1 MKTKVEVR
9 AKALDLALECYKANS
24 SGVRIIDIIE
34 GAKHLEE
41 YIVGSANIP
50 ECEDSIESQIGG
62 IVEQV
67 RKLYDA
73 AGLGGCN
80 ATPIDDGEIEK
91 IEKMVIANN
100 RKYEKD

>member
-9 AKALDLALECYKANS
+9 AKALELAIEIYKANRNDAR
-24 SGVRIIDIIE
+24 VIDIIE
-34 GAKHLEE
+34 GAKCLEE
-41 YIVGSANIP
+41 YIVGSANLP
-50 ECEDSIESQIGG
+50 ECEESIESQIGG
-62 IVEQV
+62 IVGQV

-80 ATPIDDGEIEK
+80 ATPIDVGE

-100 RKYEKD
+100 RKYKKD

>member
-9 AKALDLALECYKANS
+9 AKALDLALECYKANRS
-24 SGVRIIDIIE
+24 DVRIIDIIE
-34 GAKHLEE
+34 GAKYLEE
-41 YIVGSANIP
+41 YIVGGANIP
-50 ECEDSIESQIGG
+50 ECEESIESQIRG

-80 ATPIDDGEIEK
+80 ATPIDVGE

>member
-1 MKTKVEVR
+1 MKTRVEVR
-9 AKALDLALECYKANS
+9 AKALDLALECYKMNRS
-24 SGVRIIDIIE
+24 DVCIIDIIE
-34 GAKHLEE
+34 GAKCLEE
-41 YIVGSANIP
+41 YIVGGANIP

-62 IVEQV
+62 IVERV

-80 ATPIDDGEIEK
+80 ATPVNVGE